1 MNALPDFQMDVRGEY
16 QGNPFPEPAEYRV
29 IMAQDPV
36 DGIQFLVQ
44 DSGGF
49 TVAQPL
55 ALDDG
60 LIEGITWMANTNH
73 DLGGYQDDWSLPA
86 GMDRQLVWTL
96 QTDLD
101 HYVQL
106 TEDQIDQVA
115 AWLRFATGEDEWT
128 GGEDWE
134 F

>member
-1 MNALPDFQMDVRGEY
+1 MSTLPDFQMDVTGEY
-16 QGNPFPEPAEYRV
+16 QGNAYPESAEYRIV
-29 IMAQDPV
+29 MLRHTTGSIMFCV
-36 DGIQFLVQ
+36 ENS
-44 DSGGF
+44 SGSDIG
-49 TVAQPL
+49 QPL
-55 ALDDG
+55 VLDDG

-73 DLGGYQDDWSLPA
+73 DLGGYQDDWDIPA

-96 QTDLD
+96 QTDID

-128 GGEDWE
+128 GGEVWE
-134 F
+134 Y